1 MFDILQKSEPQNKLR
16 TLKKR
21 AQFLRAAKGKR
32 VSSKSFSLQMIK
44 SMNLQNFNDKENL
57 QSGIGYTIT
66 KKTGNSPER
75 NRIKRRFRAAVQ
87 KCALGFMPNHDY
99 VLIGRRFSLSQ
110 PFSSLVIEL
119 EKSIIKIHAKNANK
133 QNLN

>member
-1 MFDILQKSEPQNKLR
+1 MLDILQKSEPQNKLR
-16 TLKKR
+16 VLKKR

-32 VSSKSFSLQMIK
+32 ISGKSFSLQMIK
-44 SMNLQNFNDKENL
+44 SMNLQNFNGKETL

-87 KCALGFMPNHDY
+87 ECALKFMPNHDY
-99 VLIGRRFSLSQ
+99 VLIGRRSALSQ

-119 EKSIIKIHAKNANK
+119 EKSIIKIHAKNPNK
-133 QNLN
+133 YKLN